1 MKKTLLA
8 LATTALLMG
17 CGGGSSS
24 DASPQGTTDKQATTY
39 QKDGIY
45 INDTDLVVML
55 VDSDMPL
62 ASVIIG
68 DYVNNEILIND
79 THTINGNT
87 MTTKGLNVVSDTINF
102 YSQDVE
108 ATLTFNETGV
118 TANTVL
124 EGTNLIY
131 SFDRTGDSL
140 SLTDLAGY
148 HHNPD
153 DGSNWIFAVDGTFTV
168 NGSCIFS
175 GTLTRVDGYYS
186 ATNVTAANC
195 ADPIFNGVDYEA
207 RLVTVK
213 QDGKFHILAVMA
225 NEENVLWGSAYVYD
239 QNTCGELLRC

>member
-102 YSQDVE
+102 YSPDLE

-131 SFDRTGDSL
+131 SFDRTDDSL
-140 SLTDLAGY
+140 PLTDLVGT
-148 HHNPD
+148 HSNPD
-153 DGSNWIFAVDGTFTV
+153 DGSVWTVAEDGTFTV
-168 NGSCIFS
+168 NGVCVIT
-175 GTLTRVDGYYS
+175 GTLEYGDGYYS

-195 ADPIFNGVDYEA
+195 VDPILNGVDYEA
-207 RLVTVK
+207 RLITVT
-213 QDGKFHILAVMA
+213 QGGKTYVLAVMA
-225 NEENVLWGSAYVYD
+225 NDENVLWGSAHH
-239 QNTCGELLRC
+239 RFPS